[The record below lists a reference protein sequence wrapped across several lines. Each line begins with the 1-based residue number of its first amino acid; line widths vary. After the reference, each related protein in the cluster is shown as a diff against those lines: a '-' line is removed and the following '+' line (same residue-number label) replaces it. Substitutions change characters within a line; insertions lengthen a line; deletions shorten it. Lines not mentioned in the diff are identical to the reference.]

1 MVGDTMTIRSK
12 GGDMRTSLGI
22 SAGNEVVCSAL
33 VATAANGAQSF
44 DYRVVSAD
52 AAHSDLGDLV
62 ASSIELMTTQLP
74 TTQLS
79 YDVAFPA
86 HPVGARFAG
95 ARSVGVD
102 SSAGRPPTSVAVAYR
117 SKEQAQVIRSA
128 TGKQRDLKL
137 VPEGAAAL
145 TFLRHTGLVDR
156 YDTVAIV
163 DLGATGLSVTV
174 ADPAD
179 ATILRTERTSAISG
193 NAIDELIYHHLVD
206 LHYARRGTRPNRNML
221 TNRGR
226 AAKEHLSIAPA
237 VTIDHVA
244 GQPLKL
250 TRADFE
256 QLIADLLRETAVF
269 AASVFS
275 RSPKFP
281 QAVIVIGGG
290 ANIPAVMSTLSDELD
305 VPVHT
310 CDDPEAVIAK
320 GAALVADSAQP
331 SVFPVAALSGTDA
344 PVGTFTKVVG
354 TLAGAIVVVGLII
367 GYGVKTFAPTGDNDI
382 SPAGT
387 TSSAQMPTPPV
398 TVVPPTGAGASTP
411 GQNREST
418 NRPSTG
424 GSIPS
429 LTPDR
434 SQSPSGTTAPSAST
448 TSPNAPTLRPDPN
461 LPPIPFPELLGP
473 LFGNPKAP
481 GAGSSS
487 QNPSQGHSPAQTP
500 SPTTETPSPTQAPA
514 QSRIPFPPRANSGS
528 SSGQSNVQ
536 SEPGAQPTPT
546 PLGPGFQSSS
556 GQQPYQPD

>member
-1 MVGDTMTIRSK
+1 
-12 GGDMRTSLGI
+12 MRTSLGI

-33 VATAANGAQSF
+33 VATASNGAQSF

-95 ARSVGVD
+95 AKPIGVD
-102 SSAGRPPTSVAVAYR
+102 SAGRPPTSVAVAYR

-128 TGKQRDLKL
+128 TGKQRDLRL

-145 TFLRHTGLVDR
+145 TYLRHTGLVDR
-156 YDTVAIV
+156 YETVAIV

-174 ADPAD
+174 ADQAD
-179 ATILRTERTSAISG
+179 STILRTERSGAISG
-193 NAIDELIYHHLVD
+193 NAIDELIYHHLLD
-206 LHYARRGTRPNRNML
+206 LHYARRGTRPNRGML

-256 QLIADLLRETAVF
+256 ELISELLRETAAFVAAVF
-269 AASVFS
+269 A

-290 ANIPAVMSTLSDELD
+290 ANIPAVLSTLAHELD
-305 VPVHT
+305 VIVHT
-310 CDDPEAVIAK
+310 VDDPEAVIAK

-331 SVFPVAALSGTDA
+331 SVFPVPALGGTDA

-354 TLAGAIVVVGLII
+354 TLAGAIVVVGLVI
-367 GYGVKTFAPTGDNDI
+367 GYGVKTFAPTADDEI

-387 TSSAQMPTPPV
+387 TSSAQVPTPPV
-398 TVVPPTGAGASTP
+398 TPPTGAGTSTTGP
-411 GQNREST
+411 SRESAI
-418 NRPSTG
+418 RPSG
-424 GSIPS
+424 GIPS

-434 SQSPSGTTAPSAST
+434 SQPQTQSPPGTT
-448 TSPNAPTLRPDPN
+448 TSVNAPTLRPDPN

-473 LFGNPKAP
+473 LFGNPNSP
-481 GAGSSS
+481 GAGSSG
-487 QNPSQGHSPAQTP
+487 QERGPAQGSSVAPTP
-500 SPTTETPSPTQAPA
+500 TPPEQTQTPA
-514 QSRIPFPPRANSGS
+514 QSRIPLPPRANSGS
-528 SSGQSNVQ
+528 SNQSGAAHGV
-536 SEPGAQPTPT
+536 
-546 PLGPGFQSSS
+546 GPN
-556 GQQPYQPD
+556 D

>member
-1 MVGDTMTIRSK
+1 MVGTTMTIRSK

-33 VATAANGAQSF
+33 VATAPNGAQSF

-86 HPVGARFAG
+86 QPVGARFAG
-95 ARSVGVD
+95 GKPIGVD
-102 SSAGRPPTSVAVAYR
+102 SAAGRPPTTVAVAYR

-128 TGKQRDLKL
+128 TGKQRDLRL
-137 VPEGAAAL
+137 VPEGTAAL
-145 TFLRHTGLVDR
+145 TYLRHTGLVDR

-163 DLGATGLSVTV
+163 DLGATGLSITV
-174 ADPAD
+174 ADQAD
-179 ATILRTERTSAISG
+179 ANILRTERTGAISG

-206 LHYARRGTRPNRNML
+206 LHYARRGTRPNRGML

-256 QLIADLLRETAVF
+256 ELISDLLRNTAVF
-269 AASVFS
+269 AAAAFA

-290 ANIPAVMSTLSDELD
+290 ANIPAVISTLARELNL
-305 VPVHT
+305 PVHT
-310 CDDPEAVIAK
+310 VDDPEAVIAK
-320 GAALVADSAQP
+320 GAALVADSMQP
-331 SVFPVAALSGTDA
+331 SVFPVVALGAADA

-354 TLAGAIVVVGLII
+354 TLAGAIVVVGLVV
-367 GYGVKTFAPTGDNDI
+367 GYGVKTFAPTGDDEI

-387 TSSAQMPTPPV
+387 TSSAQLPTPPV
-398 TVVPPTGAGASTP
+398 SAVPATGAGTSTTGP
-411 GQNREST
+411 NRESP
-418 NRPSTG
+418 NRPSG
-424 GSIPS
+424 ANIPS

-434 SQSPSGTTAPSAST
+434 SQPPTST
-448 TSPNAPTLRPDPN
+448 TSTPAATTIPNAPTLRPDPN

-473 LFGNPKAP
+473 LFGNSNAP
-481 GAGSSS
+481 GVGSSG
-487 QNPSQGHSPAQTP
+487 PEHTPAQGSSTVP
-500 SPTTETPSPTQAPA
+500 PIGTTQAPA
-514 QSRIPFPPRANSGS
+514 QSRIPLPPRANSGS
-528 SSGQSNVQ
+528 SSGQS
-536 SEPGAQPTPT
+536 GAVVRV
-546 PLGPGFQSSS
+546 GPNG
-556 GQQPYQPD
+556 

>member
-1 MVGDTMTIRSK
+1 
-12 GGDMRTSLGI
+12 MRTSLGI

-33 VATAANGAQSF
+33 VATASNGAQSF

-95 ARSVGVD
+95 GKPIGVD
-102 SSAGRPPTSVAVAYR
+102 SAARRPPTSVAVAYR

-128 TGKQRDLKL
+128 TGKQRDLRL
-137 VPEGAAAL
+137 VPEGTAAL
-145 TFLRHTGLVDR
+145 TYLRHTGLVDR
-156 YDTVAIV
+156 YETVAIV
-163 DLGATGLSVTV
+163 DLGATGLSITV
-174 ADPAD
+174 ADQAD
-179 ATILRTERTSAISG
+179 ANILRTERTGAISG

-206 LHYARRGTRPNRNML
+206 LHYARRGTRPNRGML

-250 TRADFE
+250 TRADFDE
-256 QLIADLLRETAVF
+256 LISDLLRDMAVF
-269 AASVFS
+269 AAAAFA
-275 RSPKFP
+275 RSPEFP

-290 ANIPAVMSTLSDELD
+290 ANIPAVISTLARELNL
-305 VPVHT
+305 PVHT
-310 CDDPEAVIAK
+310 VDDPEAVIAK
-320 GAALVADSAQP
+320 GAALVADSVQP
-331 SVFPVAALSGTDA
+331 SVFPVVALGAADA

-354 TLAGAIVVVGLII
+354 TLAGAIVVVGLVI
-367 GYGVKTFAPTGDNDI
+367 GYGVKTFAPTGDDDI

-387 TSSAQMPTPPV
+387 TSSAQLPTPPV
-398 TVVPPTGAGASTP
+398 SAAQPTGAGTSTTGP
-411 GQNREST
+411 SREST
-418 NRPSTG
+418 NRPSG
-424 GSIPS
+424 VNIPS

-434 SQSPSGTTAPSAST
+434 SQPPTSTVSTPAATTN
-448 TSPNAPTLRPDPN
+448 PNAPTLRPDPN

-473 LFGNPKAP
+473 LFANPSAP
-481 GAGSSS
+481 GSSG
-487 QNPSQGHSPAQTP
+487 QEYGPARGPSTVPPMPIGPTP
-500 SPTTETPSPTQAPA
+500 APA
-514 QSRIPFPPRANSGS
+514 QSRIPLPPRANSGS
-528 SSGQSNVQ
+528 SATQSGAVV
-536 SEPGAQPTPT
+536 GV
-546 PLGPGFQSSS
+546 GPH
-556 GQQPYQPD
+556 D

>member
-1 MVGDTMTIRSK
+1 
-12 GGDMRTSLGI
+12 MRTSLGI

-33 VATAANGAQSF
+33 VATASNGAQSF

-95 ARSVGVD
+95 AKSLGTG
-102 SSAGRPPTSVAVAYR
+102 SAGRPPTSVAVAYR

-128 TGKQRDLKL
+128 TGKQRDLRL
-137 VPEGAAAL
+137 VPEGTAAL
-145 TFLRHTGLVDR
+145 TYLRHTGLVDR
-156 YDTVAIV
+156 YDTVAVV

-174 ADPAD
+174 ADQAD
-179 ATILRTERTSAISG
+179 STILRTERTAAVSG

-206 LHYARRGTRPNRNML
+206 LHYARRGTRPNRGML

-256 QLIADLLRETAVF
+256 ELISDLLRETAVF
-269 AASVFS
+269 VAAVFA
-275 RSPKFP
+275 RAPRFP

-290 ANIPAVMSTLSDELD
+290 ANIPAVLSTLQHELD
-305 VPVHT
+305 IPVHT
-310 CDDPEAVIAK
+310 IDDPEAVIAK
-320 GAALVADSAQP
+320 GAALVADSVQP
-331 SVFPVAALSGTDA
+331 SVFPVVGAADA
-344 PVGTFTKVVG
+344 PVGTFTKVAG
-354 TLAGAIVVVGLII
+354 TLAGAIVVVGLVI
-367 GYGVKTFAPTGDNDI
+367 GYGVKTFAPAGDDEI

-387 TSSAQMPTPPV
+387 TSSAQLPTAPV
-398 TVVPPTGAGASTP
+398 TVVPPTGAGASITGP
-411 GQNREST
+411 NREST
-418 NRPSTG
+418 NRPSG
-424 GSIPS
+424 ASIPS

-434 SQSPSGTTAPSAST
+434 SQPSTSAAPSPAATSPS
-448 TSPNAPTLRPDPN
+448 APTLRPDPN

-473 LFGNPKAP
+473 LFGNPNTT
-481 GAGSSS
+481 GVGSSVPDRTPAS
-487 QNPSQGHSPAQTP
+487 SATPSQTPAQP
-500 SPTTETPSPTQAPA
+500 
-514 QSRIPFPPRANSGS
+514 RIPFPPRGNSGS
-528 SSGQSNVQ
+528 SAGQLVA
-536 SEPGAQPTPT
+536 PHH
-546 PLGPGFQSSS
+546 
-556 GQQPYQPD
+556 

>member
-1 MVGDTMTIRSK
+1 
-12 GGDMRTSLGI
+12 MRTSLGI

-33 VATAANGAQSF
+33 VATASNGAQSF

-79 YDVAFPA
+79 YDVAFPT

-95 ARSVGVD
+95 AKSVGVD
-102 SSAGRPPTSVAVAYR
+102 SAAGRPPTSVAVAYR

-128 TGKQRDLKL
+128 TGKQRDLRL
-137 VPEGAAAL
+137 VPEGTAAL
-145 TFLRHTGLVDR
+145 TYLRYTGLVDR
-156 YDTVAIV
+156 YETVAIV

-174 ADPAD
+174 ADQAD
-179 ATILRTERTSAISG
+179 ATILRTERTAAISG
-193 NAIDELIYHHLVD
+193 NAVDELIYHHLVD
-206 LHYARRGTRPNRNML
+206 LHYARRGTRPNRGML

-256 QLIADLLRETAVF
+256 ELISDLLRETAVF
-269 AASVFS
+269 VAAVFA
-275 RSPKFP
+275 RAPTFP

-290 ANIPAVMSTLSDELD
+290 ANIPAVLSTLERALD
-305 VPVHT
+305 IPVHT
-310 CDDPEAVIAK
+310 IDDPEAVIAK
-320 GAALVADSAQP
+320 GAALVADSVQP
-331 SVFPVAALSGTDA
+331 SVFPVVGAADA
-344 PVGTFTKVVG
+344 PVGTFTKVAG
-354 TLAGAIVVVGLII
+354 TLAGAIVVVGLVI
-367 GYGVKTFAPTGDNDI
+367 GYGVKTFAPTGDDEI

-387 TSSAQMPTPPV
+387 TSSAQLPTAPM
-398 TVVPPTGAGASTP
+398 TVVPPTGAATSTTGP
-411 GQNREST
+411 NREST
-418 NRPSTG
+418 NRPSG
-424 GSIPS
+424 ASIPS

-434 SQSPSGTTAPSAST
+434 GQPATSTASSPVGTTPS
-448 TSPNAPTLRPDPN
+448 APTLRPDPN

-473 LFGNPKAP
+473 LFGNPNSP
-481 GAGSSS
+481 GAGSSG
-487 QNPSQGHSPAQTP
+487 QDRGPASSAPQL
-500 SPTTETPSPTQAPA
+500 EPTQAPA

-528 SSGQSNVQ
+528 SAGLSVQ
-536 SEPGAQPTPT
+536 
-546 PLGPGFQSSS
+546 LVGPH
-556 GQQPYQPD
+556 D

>member
-1 MVGDTMTIRSK
+1 
-12 GGDMRTSLGI
+12 MRTSLGI

-33 VATAANGAQSF
+33 VATASNGAQSF

-95 ARSVGVD
+95 AKSIGVD
-102 SSAGRPPTSVAVAYR
+102 SAAGRPPTSVAVAYR

-128 TGKQRDLKL
+128 TGKQRDLRL
-137 VPEGAAAL
+137 VPEGTAAL
-145 TFLRHTGLVDR
+145 TYLRHTGLVDR
-156 YDTVAIV
+156 YETVAIV

-174 ADPAD
+174 AGQAD
-179 ATILRTERTSAISG
+179 STVLRTERTAAISG

-206 LHYARRGTRPNRNML
+206 LHYARRGTRPNRGML

-256 QLIADLLRETAVF
+256 ELISDLLRETAVF
-269 AASVFS
+269 VAAVFA
-275 RSPKFP
+275 RSPTFP

-290 ANIPAVMSTLSDELD
+290 ANIPAVLSTLERALD
-305 VPVHT
+305 IPVHT
-310 CDDPEAVIAK
+310 IDDPEAVIAK
-320 GAALVADSAQP
+320 GAALVADSVQP
-331 SVFPVAALSGTDA
+331 SVFPVVGAADA
-344 PVGTFTKVVG
+344 PVGTFTKVAG
-354 TLAGAIVVVGLII
+354 TLAGAIVVVGLVI
-367 GYGVKTFAPTGDNDI
+367 GYGVKTFAPTGDDQI

-387 TSSAQMPTPPV
+387 TSSAQLPTAPV
-398 TVVPPTGAGASTP
+398 TVVPPTGVGTSTTGP
-411 GQNREST
+411 NREST
-418 NRPSTG
+418 NRPSG
-424 GSIPS
+424 ANIPS

-434 SQSPSGTTAPSAST
+434 SQPATST
-448 TSPNAPTLRPDPN
+448 TSSPVGTTPSAPTLRPDPN

-473 LFGNPKAP
+473 LFGNPNSP
-481 GAGSSS
+481 GAGSSG
-487 QNPSQGHSPAQTP
+487 QDRGPASSAPPQLG
-500 SPTTETPSPTQAPA
+500 PTQAPA

-528 SSGQSNVQ
+528 SAGLSGHQV
-536 SEPGAQPTPT
+536 A
-546 PLGPGFQSSS
+546 
-556 GQQPYQPD
+556 PDD